1 MVPLSIVKHVAARA
15 VCRMKKKLQKV
26 EKTKRKVPS
35 GGVVAVFLC
44 DPRRSSAHTIRKSG
58 FKNGK

>member
-1 MVPLSIVKHVAARA
+1 
-15 VCRMKKKLQKV
+15 LQD
-26 EKTKRKVPS
+26 EKETSKSRKNQKEGPS

-44 DPRRSSAHTIRKSG
+44 DRRQSSAHTIRKSG